1 MSSINDM
8 IGNFNSLPRF
18 NPPPAISLPDPDE
31 PYLAKWMY
39 ERVVKKITEFEKSI
53 PDNMQAG
60 GRFVSSANGYTFS
73 IDDVGYW
80 NPDMIVFYGTGPDGA
95 KVELLQHTSQLNL
108 LLVAVPRTDDLSKPR
123 RKIGF
128 ASEESEQ

>member
-1 MSSINDM
+1 MPSIADNVAQIQSAM
-8 IGNFNSLPRF
+8 KSL
-18 NPPPAISLPDPDE
+18 NTLSVQSPDE

-39 ERVVKKITEFEKSI
+39 ERVVEQIARFEESI

-73 IDDVGYW
+73 IDDVSYW
-80 NPDMIVFYGTGPDGA
+80 NPDMLMFYGTGPDGA

-123 RKIGF
+123 RRIGF
-128 ASEESEQ
+128 VQEDGQ